1 MRSECQPRRCCAAA
15 PVPASVL
22 AVLCFRSCLHERR
35 HSMPTATQRRHVT
48 WRSSLPRR
56 CCSILRT
63 CLPTPPVAPPH
74 QNVSTGAS
82 GKGVELGGG
91 GGVCYSNLLSALLMD
106 SLLILITR
114 ACMHAHTMKNIH
126 KHKPVQMHTHTHT
139 HKHTHTHTHSCT
151 NVSQSM

>member
-1 MRSECQPRRCCAAA
+1 MRQWVRSECQPRRCCAAA

-91 GGVCYSNLLSALLMD
+91 GGMLLQPLVCPAYGQLVNTYY
-106 SLLILITR
+106 TR
-114 ACMHAHTMKNIH
+114 IHACTHHEKYTQTQTCTNAHAY
-126 KHKPVQMHTHTHT
+126 THT
-139 HKHTHTHTHSCT
+139 
-151 NVSQSM
+151 

>member
-1 MRSECQPRRCCAAA
+1 MSAKEIACMRQWVRSECQPRRCCTAA

-22 AVLCFRSCLHERR
+22 AVLCFRSCLRERR
-35 HSMPTATQRRHVT
+35 HSMPTATRRRHVT

-74 QNVSTGAS
+74 QNVSTGAN
-82 GKGVELGGG
+82 GKGVELEGGVG
-91 GGVCYSNLLSALLMD
+91 VGVCYSNLLSVLLMD

-114 ACMHAHTMKNIH
+114 ACMHAHTCTHHEKYTQTYANAH
-126 KHKPVQMHTHTHT
+126 AYTHT
-139 HKHTHTHTHSCT
+139 
-151 NVSQSM
+151 